1 MKKRIT
7 ALVLCASVL
16 MQFYAVLAADDDEAK
31 KLADEFQQTSID
43 GTMTDSELTGNKNPT
58 KEKFTLDVGMLNEKQ
73 IKNSGQVFTKVDLKP
88 YANRDIKD
96 EVEGDRK
103 GGWSDQGENDLRMFD
118 KFGNQ
123 EMLGVPF
130 YFINPSE
137 NGGNAVLGLRGQQD
151 SGLPTSV
158 TIPIEKMA
166 AGAYFIQASPYCS
179 NVCGKYTWVYED
191 GSEAYMDI
199 VQNEH
204 ICDFWG
210 ASSFDYVRAAWTA
223 TKADGSL
230 RSLYLFAMNNPH
242 PEKKIK
248 SLRLETEGGGA
259 YIMIMAITLTDK
271 GPYLTKTASAESI
284 TTSTYGW
291 YNYELPDENKVKGSA
306 IDFSGYLDAP
316 AGKHGAVK
324 ADGEKL
330 IFEDGAEAKFWG
342 ADIIGEAC
350 FPDAETA
357 VRAADRLARCGINL
371 VRFSGFDGALLSGGD
386 SVTPDADKMNK
397 LCYFIA
403 KLKEKGIYSYFSLL
417 SGRRLKEG
425 DGIENYEDFAEGYG
439 INAFFDDE
447 LIELQKKFTKSF
459 FGFESGHIGGALG
472 ADPSV
477 IMAELVD
484 SLSVFDYASGH
495 GRVAFANDAQYEKAR
510 AKFNEFLADKYKTTA
525 ALAGAWTSVYD
536 RNDYETIEDKTVEL
550 KASFENSLVS
560 DACKAD
566 IGEFFG
572 KILDEYYAQL
582 KSAVEGYG
590 MLVTINSNHPD
601 RGAAADAMKNAD
613 TDFVIRTGYNA
624 KTYGADDKITITSV
638 FDRDEYGSM
647 IRTGNNMIY
656 SLAQGAPA
664 GKPYIVNWAS
674 GMPNLY
680 FSEAS
685 VMMAAFAGQ
694 KGWSAVQHSFA
705 NGEYSEKNYIDDFY
719 SIYNNPVRL
728 ALAPVAASIFYQ
740 TSAEQSRTVQVSSS
754 GAYSRADGITSLTGD
769 MAFKNNTRIGF
780 EAKGD
785 FTGKTSPFKSMKTD
799 SIFWDTGLGLFEVRG
814 DKTEAVAGFIAE
826 PEDLPSFRI
835 STDNSFAVVALT
847 AIDDNSVSSSEH
859 YLVTAVCGNQNQKS
873 RVNLMRNK
881 YEALGEEQIVVEAIT
896 GEFTLKRTGDFT
908 VYPLTSSGERKNPLS
923 TSKNK
928 NGYTTFNLSADSEAV
943 QYEIIRK

>member
-1 MKKRIT
+1 MKKRII
-7 ALVLCASVL
+7 ALALCLSAFSQAS
-16 MQFYAVLAADDDEAK
+16 LAASDDEAK
-31 KLADEFQQTSID
+31 KLADEFQQTTID
-43 GTMTDSELTGNKNPT
+43 GSMTDSELTGDQIPAS
-58 KEKFTLDVGMLNEKQ
+58 EKFNLDVGMLSEKQ
-73 IKNSGQVFTKVDLKP
+73 IKNSGQIFTKIDLKP
-88 YANRDIKD
+88 YANRDVKD
-96 EVEGDRK
+96 EVEGDNK

-151 SGLPTSV
+151 TGLPTSV
-158 TIPIEKMA
+158 TIPVERTA

-179 NVCGKYTWVYED
+179 GVCGTYTWVYED

-210 ASSFDYVRAAWTA
+210 SKSFDYVRTAWTA
-223 TKADGSL
+223 TKSDGSL
-230 RSLYLFAMNNPH
+230 RSLYLFAMNNPY

-271 GPYLTKTASAESI
+271 GPYLTRTSSAESV

-324 ADGEKL
+324 ADGERL
-330 IFEDGAEAKFWG
+330 VFEDGTEARFWG
-342 ADIIGEAC
+342 ADITGEAC
-350 FPDAETA
+350 FPDADSAEK
-357 VRAADRLARCGINL
+357 AADRIARCGINL
-371 VRFSGFDGALLSGGD
+371 VRFAGFDGALLTGGD
-386 SVTPDADKMNK
+386 SVTPDAEKMNR
-397 LCYFIA
+397 LCFFTA

-417 SGRRLKEG
+417 SDRSLKEG
-425 DGIENYEDFAEGYG
+425 DGIDNYEDFAAGYG
-439 INAFFDDE
+439 MDAFFDDD
-447 LIELQKKFTKSF
+447 LIELQKKFAKSF
-459 FGFESGHIGGALG
+459 FGFESEHMGGALG
-472 ADPSV
+472 ADNSV
-477 IMAELVD
+477 VAAELVD
-484 SLSVFDYASGH
+484 SFSVFDYSGGY
-495 GRVAFANDAQYEKAR
+495 GRTAFANKEQYEKAKL
-510 AKFNEFLADKYKTTA
+510 KFNEFLGDKYNTTA
-525 ALAGAWTSVYD
+525 ALDGSWTNAYD
-536 RNDYETIEDKTVEL
+536 RNDYETIEDKTIEL
-550 KASFENSLVS
+550 KPCFENPLVS

-566 IGEFFG
+566 MGEFFG
-572 KILDEYYAQL
+572 KILDEYYIQL
-582 KSAVEGYG
+582 KSAVQGYG
-590 MLVTINSNHPD
+590 MLVTVNSNHPD
-601 RGAAADAMKNAD
+601 KGTAADVMKNAD
-613 TDFVIRTGYNA
+613 TDFVIRTGFNA
-624 KTYGADDKITITSV
+624 KPYGDGYRINENSV
-638 FDRDEYGSM
+638 FDKDKYGSM
-647 IRTGNNMIY
+647 IRTGNNMI
-656 SLAQGAPA
+656 SALAKNAPA

-674 GMPNLY
+674 AMPNLY

-705 NGEYSEKNYIDDFY
+705 NGEYCEKNYIDDFY

-740 TSAEQSRTVQVSSS
+740 GAAEKSRTVQVISID
-754 GAYSRADGITSLTGD
+754 AYSRTDGIASFTND
-769 MAFKNNTRIGF
+769 MAFKNNTRVCFG
-780 EAKGD
+780 EASD
-785 FTGKTSPFKSMKTD
+785 FKGKTSPFKRIRTD
-799 SIFWDTGLGLFEVRG
+799 NIFWDSDLGLFEVRG
-814 DKTEAVAGFIAE
+814 DKTEAVAGFITE
-826 PEDLPSFRI
+826 PEVLPSFII
-835 STDNSFAVVALT
+835 SADNSFAVVALT
-847 AIDDNSVSSSEH
+847 ALDDNVVKSSEH
-859 YLVTAVCGNQNQKS
+859 YLLTAVCGNQNYKS

-881 YEALGEEQIVVEAIT
+881 YDSPGEEQIVVEAIT
-896 GEFTLKRTGDFT
+896 GEFTLKRTGDFI

-928 NGYTTFNLSADSEAV
+928 NGYTTFILSADSEAV